1 MVDADVESNDEEVVV
16 WMKTAHCVTN
26 VTLPPPIGSRH
37 FFLHDD
43 VCYIMGSASSP
54 PPTTEEDED
63 DDPMPGLILMGDAAD
78 CCSCCCKIHALA
90 KIRAKL

>member
-1 MVDADVESNDEEVVV
+1 MSDYYSS
-16 WMKTAHCVTN
+16 TALHKGEPYAN
-26 VTLPPPIGSRH
+26 LNYI
-37 FFLHDD
+37 FFSL
-43 VCYIMGSASSP
+43 YIMGSASSP

-78 CCSCCCKIHALA
+78 CCSCRCKIHALA